1 MEMNQLRVLV
11 FLLVFLRMRC
21 LASDNVMCLTKRCMA
36 VAAAAKQREHD
47 QQITSTSSTSEG
59 PLTFEDP
66 FTEDPATEDS
76 TTEILTTEN
85 PLYRINFQPGQTE
98 RINRFAKEVLFVS
111 ERISSII
118 CSYFLTLF
126 L

>member
-1 MEMNQLRVLV
+1 MGMNQLRVLV

-21 LASDNVMCLTKRCMA
+21 LASDNVMCLTRTCMA
-36 VAAAAKQREHD
+36 AAAAAKQREHD
-47 QQITSTSSTSEG
+47 QQTISTSEG

-85 PLYRINFQPGQTE
+85 PLYTINFQPGQTE
-98 RINRFAKEVLFVS
+98 RINRFAKEILFVS
-111 ERISSII
+111 
-118 CSYFLTLF
+118 
-126 L
+126 